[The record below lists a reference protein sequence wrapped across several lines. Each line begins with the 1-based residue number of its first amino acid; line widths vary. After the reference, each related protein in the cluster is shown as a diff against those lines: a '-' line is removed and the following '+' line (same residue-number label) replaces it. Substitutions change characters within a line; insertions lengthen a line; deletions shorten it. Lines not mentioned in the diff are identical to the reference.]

1 MGASIG
7 SFIFIRSVGIAIK
20 ESECESKLSSRTHRK
35 SFWQLR
41 SMNER
46 PPLAWASKLQQSVLL
61 VAVPLMLEARKAEE
75 EGYDAIVIDCA
86 ADPAVRAVREYVRIP
101 VTSAGEAAFQ
111 YVLGLGDRF
120 SVVTVLENT
129 ARLIE
134 DRLRGYCLMSRVAS
148 VRYADVPVLGLEDMS
163 LACERILAQAR
174 EAIDKDGADA
184 IVLGCT
190 GMSPVTKYLQ
200 ENLEVP
206 VVDPA
211 VAALTLAE
219 SLVRMGLSHSRKC
232 YLNPPAKKIEGPM
245 YNGWTY

>member
-1 MGASIG
+1 MRIKIIIPNSSKEFLATQIDERKAAAG
-7 SFIFIRSVGIAIK
+7 VGVEVTTICLEDGPVSL
-20 ESECESKLSSRTHRK
+20 ESGVDD
-35 SFWQLR
+35 
-41 SMNER
+41 
-46 PPLAWASKLQQSVLL
+46 AL

-111 YVLGLGDRF
+111 YVLGLADRF

-134 DRLRGYCLMSRVAS
+134 DRLRGYGLMSRVAS
-148 VRYADVPVLGLEDMS
+148 VRFADVPVLGLEDMT

-219 SLVRMGLSHSRKC
+219 SLVRMGLSHSKKC
-232 YLNPPAKKIEGPM
+232 YLNPPVKKIEGPM
-245 YNGWTY
+245 YDGWTY

>member
-1 MGASIG
+1 M
-7 SFIFIRSVGIAIK
+7 RIK
-20 ESECESKLSSRTHRK
+20 IIIP
-35 SFWQLR
+35 
-41 SMNER
+41 N
-46 PPLAWASKLQQSVLL
+46 ASKEFLATQIDERKAASGVSVEVTTICLEDGPVSL
-61 VAVPLMLEARKAEE
+61 ESGVDEALIAVPLMLEARKAEE
-75 EGYDAIVIDCA
+75 EGYDAVVIDCA

-101 VTSAGEAAFQ
+101 VVSAGEASFQ
-111 YVLGLGDRF
+111 YVLGLADRF

-134 DRLRGYCLMSRVAS
+134 DRLRSYGLMLRVAS
-148 VRYADVPVLGLEDMS
+148 VRYANVPVLDLTDMS
-163 LACERILAQAR
+163 LACDRILAEAR

-190 GMSPVTKYLQ
+190 GMSPVTKHLQ

-219 SLVRMGLSHSRKC
+219 SLVRMGLAHSAKC
-232 YLNPPAKKIEGPM
+232 YSNPPAKKIEGTL
-245 YNGWTY
+245 YKGWKY

>member
-1 MGASIG
+1 MKIKIIIPNSSQEFLATQVEER
-7 SFIFIRSVGIAIK
+7 RSAAGHGVEVSTICLADGPVSL
-20 ESECESKLSSRTHRK
+20 ESGVDD
-35 SFWQLR
+35 
-41 SMNER
+41 
-46 PPLAWASKLQQSVLL
+46 AL

-86 ADPAVRAVREYVRIP
+86 ADPAIRAVREYVRIP

-111 YVLGLGDRF
+111 YVLGLADRF

-134 DRLRGYCLMSRVAS
+134 DRLRGYGLLSRVAS
-148 VRYADVPVLGLEDMS
+148 VRYANVPVLDLEDMS
-163 LACERILAQAR
+163 SACTSILDQAR
-174 EAIDKDGADA
+174 QAIDSDGAEA

-190 GMSPVTKYLQ
+190 GMSPVTKHLQ

-219 SLVRMGLSHSRKC
+219 SLVRMGLTHSRTC
-232 YLNPPAKKIEGPM
+232 YLAPPAKKVQGEM
-245 YNGWTY
+245 YKGWRY